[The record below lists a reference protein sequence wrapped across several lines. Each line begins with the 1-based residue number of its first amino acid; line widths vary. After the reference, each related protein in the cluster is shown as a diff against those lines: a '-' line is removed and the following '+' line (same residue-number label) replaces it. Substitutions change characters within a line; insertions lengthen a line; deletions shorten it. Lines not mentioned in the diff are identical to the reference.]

1 MKDLNTDKVILSKV
15 VRRHTF
21 TLGKSIALAHVHVA
35 AMDDGTVRVI
45 TERRPEH
52 FLPDAPRVVTFVSRH
67 AADDLNFQQ
76 CVQRIREM
84 EGPYTTR
91 EVAA

>member
-1 MKDLNTDKVILSKV
+1 MKDLNTDKVILAKV

-21 TLGKSIALAHVHVA
+21 VLGASVALERMHVA
-35 AMDDGTVRVI
+35 VMDDGTTRVI

-52 FLPDAPRVVTFVSRH
+52 FLPDAPRVVTFVSRRV
-67 AADDLNFQQ
+67 ADEEDFRQ

-84 EGPYTTR
+84 EAAYTTQ